1 MKRFL
6 VLLLA
11 MLMLLSVTPA
21 LAESAVISYK
31 EASIEF
37 TMPTD
42 CPLFEKINSTGET
55 HILMVPPMKY
65 GSGQTRIAI
74 AEGTPESWVEKQ
86 LESFQDMVDTDQNAT
101 YGEPQVN
108 APTVWTLENG
118 LEVQVASANV
128 CYETVLTKKVSSSQH
143 IQYRYYAAMPLY
155 SNLILTCEFSHYT
168 KVKEKQLLD
177 DECVLSV
184 LNNLAITVP
193 EAQDTAPVVAQTEN
207 QETSA
212 QSKQSTA
219 NASQNGLL
227 EANMQD
233 GLVLEACRFVLAEAS
248 DSYWDSNLYLAIR
261 NDSDQTITPK
271 GTWQMLDAAGN
282 VIEEDNY
289 PSCYP
294 SELAPGEVGYVAEW
308 DYLSKEKLA
317 SREDVAK
324 ITISYGANEY
334 SLNANYVKLDI
345 TGEMLHDVD
354 YFDTV
359 LRCTITNNQS
369 DRVKGP
375 WVVAA
380 IYDQND
386 QLAFAQMTMVSG
398 GNTCY
403 LPAGQQFMLEI
414 PVSNS
419 LAEVYQKNDIELS
432 TVKLLCYS
440 QQ

>member
-42 CPLFEKINSTGET
+42 CPLFEKINSTGDT
-55 HILMVPPMKY
+55 HLLMVVPMKY

-74 AEGTPESWVEKQ
+74 AEGTPEGWVEKQ
-86 LESFQDMVDTDQNAT
+86 LESFQNMVETDQNAT
-101 YGEPQVN
+101 YEEPQIN
-108 APTVWTLENG
+108 APTVWTLDNG

-128 CYETVLTKKVSSSQH
+128 SYEGILTKAFSGQP
-143 IQYRYYAAMPLY
+143 IQYHYYASIPLY
-155 SNLILTCEFSHYT
+155 SDLILTCEFSHYT
-168 KVKEKQLLD
+168 KVEKEQLLT

-184 LNNLAITVP
+184 LNNLVITVP
-193 EAQDTAPVVAQTEN
+193 EEQENAPVVAQT
-207 QETSA
+207 QETEAA
-212 QSKQSTA
+212 QSKQSPA
-219 NASQNGLL
+219 NASQDGLI

-248 DSYWDSNLYLAIR
+248 DNYWDSNLYLAIR
-261 NDSDQTITPK
+261 NDSDQKITPK
-271 GTWQMLDAAGN
+271 GTWQMLDASGN
-282 VIEEDNY
+282 VIAEDNY

-308 DYLSKEKLA
+308 DYLSKDKLA
-317 SREDVAK
+317 SREDIAK

-345 TGEMLHDVD
+345 IGEMLHDVD
-354 YFDTV
+354 YTDTL

-369 DRVKGP
+369 DIVKGP

-380 IYDQND
+380 IYDQNN

-403 LPAGQQFMLEI
+403 LPAGQQFILDI
-414 PVSNS
+414 CVSNT
-419 LAEVYQKNDIELS
+419 LAEVYEKNDIQLS

>member
-11 MLMLLSVTPA
+11 MLMLTAITPA

-42 CPLFEKINSTGET
+42 CPLFEKINSTGDT
-55 HILMVPPMKY
+55 HLLMVVPMDY

-74 AEGTPESWVEKQ
+74 AEGTPEGWVEKQ
-86 LESFQDMVDTDQNAT
+86 LESFQNMVETDQNAT
-101 YGEPQVN
+101 YEEPQIN
-108 APTVWTLENG
+108 APTVWTLDNG

-128 CYETVLTKKVSSSQH
+128 SYEGILTKAFSGQP
-143 IQYRYYAAMPLY
+143 IQYHYYASIPLY
-155 SNLILTCEFSHYT
+155 SNLILTCDFSHYT
-168 KVKEKQLLD
+168 KVEKEQLLT

-184 LNNLAITVP
+184 LNNLVITVP
-193 EAQDTAPVVAQTEN
+193 VGQDAAPVVTQTQGTEA
-207 QETSA
+207 A
-212 QSKQSTA
+212 QSKQSPA
-219 NASQNGLL
+219 SASQDGLI

-261 NDSDQTITPK
+261 NDSDQNITPK

-282 VIEEDNY
+282 VIVEDKY
-289 PSCYP
+289 PSCNP
-294 SELAPGEVGYVAEW
+294 GELAPGEVGYVAEW
-308 DYLSKEKLA
+308 DYLSKDKLA
-317 SREDVAK
+317 SREDIAK

-354 YFDTV
+354 YTDTL

-369 DRVKGP
+369 DIVKGP

-403 LPAGQQFMLEI
+403 LPAGQQFMLDI
-414 PVSNS
+414 CVSNT
-419 LAEVYQKNDIELS
+419 LAELYEKNDIQLS